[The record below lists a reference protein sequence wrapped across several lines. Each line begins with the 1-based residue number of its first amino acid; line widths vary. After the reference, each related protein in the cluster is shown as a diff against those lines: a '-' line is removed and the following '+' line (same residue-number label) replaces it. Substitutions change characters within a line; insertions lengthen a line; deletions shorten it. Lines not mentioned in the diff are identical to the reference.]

1 MNIGDKVRIIGGTHF
16 KKKAPAKWGIL
27 KSKTKTFSRIDL
39 HDYVQSL
46 ERGDPLDEVIV
57 KEIQVASKF
66 LEKVEDMTIEM
77 PTMDDLKVVSVLP
90 KEEVKMEITETN
102 VDPVQEDAQE
112 FNADGFRVLIEEEN
126 AETWGDETDTPM
138 TFAELD
144 AENNRHKAL
153 VEKLQKEVALLNDE
167 LSGAIANHCPVRN
180 RDAIENQ
187 KLRELLKCML

>member
-1 MNIGDKVRIIGGTHF
+1 
-16 KKKAPAKWGIL
+16 
-27 KSKTKTFSRIDL
+27 
-39 HDYVQSL
+39 
-46 ERGDPLDEVIV
+46 
-57 KEIQVASKF
+57 
-66 LEKVEDMTIEM
+66 M
-77 PTMDDLKVVSVLP
+77 PTMDDLKVVSELP
-90 KEEVKMEITETN
+90 KEEVKIEITETN

-112 FNADGFRVLIEEEN
+112 FNADGFKVLIEEEN

-167 LSGAIANHCPVRN
+167 LSGAIANNCPVRT
-180 RDAIENQ
+180 DCAVENQ